1 VPMITCTKQY
11 FSSPK
16 TARNIFIFRK
26 RFNLSKNGIKMFDHI
41 FPDKLTLK
49 FLGDYSLTPCIQAVP
64 KGPHSLKD
72 ASSRSVM
79 EC

>member
-1 VPMITCTKQY
+1 
-11 FSSPK
+11 
-16 TARNIFIFRK
+16 
-26 RFNLSKNGIKMFDHI
+26 MFDHI